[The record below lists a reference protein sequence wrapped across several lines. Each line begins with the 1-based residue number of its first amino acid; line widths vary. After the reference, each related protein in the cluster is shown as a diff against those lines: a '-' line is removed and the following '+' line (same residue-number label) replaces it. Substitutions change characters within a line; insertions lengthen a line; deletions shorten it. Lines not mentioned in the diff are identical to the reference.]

1 MAVSCEPIEL
11 PGGGFGIICGG
22 HRRKYCACGRAA
34 DLLCDWKVRGRKS
47 GTCDRPVCRQ
57 HAHQVGPDK
66 HLCQEHTKA
75 YADWLKR
82 HPGAILPPDYQ
93 QLSLL

>member
-1 MAVSCEPIEL
+1 MCLKMQMPDGS
-11 PGGGFGIICGG
+11 FGIICGG
-22 HRRKYCACGRAA
+22 HARTKHCACGREA
-34 DLLCDWKVRGRKS
+34 DLLCDWKVKEKKS
-47 GTCDRPVCRQ
+47 GTCDAPICKH
-57 HAHQVGPDK
+57 HAQQVGPDK
-66 HLCQEHTKA
+66 HLCPLHQKA